1 MSSLSAILDQM
12 TSILHSLKEVMDAEQ
27 QQLSAGSVNGLRLA
41 SITEEKSSLLATLD
55 YLEKQRRVEQDA
67 RQSTDN
73 EDIGSRWQTITETTQ
88 QLRRLNQHNG
98 WLLEGQI
105 VRNQQA
111 IDVLKPFQETGL
123 YGKDGQAA
131 GNAVIR
137 SAKKFSV

>member
-12 TSILHSLKEVMDAEQ
+12 TSILHSLKDVMDAEQ

-41 SITEEKSSLLATLD
+41 SITEENA
-55 YLEKQRRVEQDA
+55 QRSID
-67 RQSTDN
+67 T
-73 EDIGSRWQTITETTQ
+73 EDIASRWQTITETTQ

-131 GNAVIR
+131 GNAVTR

>member
-1 MSSLSAILDQM
+1 MSGLSAILDQM
-12 TSILHSLKEVMDAEQ
+12 TSILTSLNEVMDAEQ
-27 QQLSAGSVNGLRLA
+27 YQLSAGNVNGLQLA

-67 RQSTDN
+67 QREIREEYSD
-73 EDIGSRWQTITETTQ
+73 RWQVITETTQ
-88 QLRRLNQHNG
+88 QLHRLNQHNG

-105 VRNQQA
+105 LRNQQA

-131 GNAVIR
+131 GAPVVR
-137 SAKKFSV
+137 SAKKYSV

>member
-1 MSSLSAILDQM
+1 MSGLSAILDQM
-12 TSILHSLKEVMDAEQ
+12 TSILNSLKAVMDAEQ
-27 QQLSAGSVNGLRLA
+27 LQLSAGSVNGLQLA

-67 RQSTDN
+67 QRETRDAYSD
-73 EDIGSRWQTITETTQ
+73 RWQVITETTQ

-105 VRNQQA
+105 LRNQQA

-131 GNAVIR
+131 GAPVVR
-137 SAKKFSV
+137 SAKKYSV

>member
-1 MSSLSAILDQM
+1 MSGLSAILDQM
-12 TSILHSLKEVMDAEQ
+12 TSILNSLKAVMDAEQ
-27 QQLSAGSVNGLRLA
+27 LQLSAGNVNGLQLA

-67 RQSTDN
+67 QRETHD
-73 EDIGSRWQTITETTQ
+73 DIGDRWQVITETTQ

-105 VRNQQA
+105 LRNQQA
-111 IDVLKPFQETGL
+111 IDVLKPFQEPGL

-131 GNAVIR
+131 GAPVAR
-137 SAKKFSV
+137 SAKKYSV

>member
-1 MSSLSAILDQM
+1 MSGLSAILDQM
-12 TSILHSLKEVMDAEQ
+12 TSILNSLKAVMDAEQ
-27 QQLSAGSVNGLRLA
+27 LQLSAGSVNGLQLA

-67 RQSTDN
+67 QREIREEYSD
-73 EDIGSRWQTITETTQ
+73 RWQVITETTQ

-98 WLLEGQI
+98 WLLEGQLL
-105 VRNQQA
+105 RNQQA

-131 GNAVIR
+131 GAPVVR
-137 SAKKFSV
+137 SAKKYSV

>member
-1 MSSLSAILDQM
+1 MSGLSAILDQM
-12 TSILHSLKEVMDAEQ
+12 TSILNSLKAVMDAEQ
-27 QQLSAGSVNGLRLA
+27 LQLSAGNVNGLQLA
-41 SITEEKSSLLATLD
+41 SFTEEKSSLLATLD

-67 RQSTDN
+67 QRETHD
-73 EDIGSRWQTITETTQ
+73 DIGDRWQVITETTQ

-105 VRNQQA
+105 LRNQQA

-131 GNAVIR
+131 GATVAR
-137 SAKKFSV
+137 SAKKYSV

>member
-1 MSSLSAILDQM
+1 MSGLSAILDQM
-12 TSILHSLKEVMDAEQ
+12 TSILNSLKAVMDAEQ
-27 QQLSAGSVNGLRLA
+27 LQLSAGNVNGLQLA

-67 RQSTDN
+67 QRETHD
-73 EDIGSRWQTITETTQ
+73 DIGDRWQVITETTQ

-105 VRNQQA
+105 LRNQQA

-123 YGKDGQAA
+123 YDKDGQAA
-131 GNAVIR
+131 GAPVAR
-137 SAKKFSV
+137 SAKKYSV

>member
-1 MSSLSAILDQM
+1 MSGLSAILDQM
-12 TSILHSLKEVMDAEQ
+12 TSILNSLKAVMDAEQ
-27 QQLSAGSVNGLRLA
+27 LQLSAGSVNGLQLA

-67 RQSTDN
+67 QREICEEYSD
-73 EDIGSRWQTITETTQ
+73 RWQVITETTQ
-88 QLRRLNQHNG
+88 QLHRLNQHNG

-105 VRNQQA
+105 LRNQQA

-131 GNAVIR
+131 GAPVVR
-137 SAKKFSV
+137 SAKKYSV

>member
-1 MSSLSAILDQM
+1 MSGLSAILDQM
-12 TSILHSLKEVMDAEQ
+12 TSILNSLKAVMDAEQ
-27 QQLSAGSVNGLRLA
+27 LQLSAGNVNGLQLA

-67 RQSTDN
+67 QREIREEYSD
-73 EDIGSRWQTITETTQ
+73 RWQVITETTQ

-98 WLLEGQI
+98 WLLEGQLL
-105 VRNQQA
+105 RNQQA

-131 GNAVIR
+131 GAPVVR
-137 SAKKFSV
+137 SAKKYSV

>member
-12 TSILHSLKEVMDAEQ
+12 THILTSLKAVMDAEQ
-27 QQLSAGSVNGLRLA
+27 QQLSAGNVNGLQLA

-55 YLEKQRRVEQDA
+55 YLEKQRRVEQA
-67 RQSTDN
+67 AQQN
-73 EDIGSRWQTITETTQ
+73 AEDIASRWRTITETTQ

-105 VRNQQA
+105 ARNQQA
-111 IDVLKPFQETGL
+111 IDVLKPYQETGL

-131 GNAVIR
+131 GSVIAR
-137 SAKKFSV
+137 SAKKYSV

>member
-1 MSSLSAILDQM
+1 MSGLSAILDQM
-12 TSILHSLKEVMDAEQ
+12 TSILNSLKAVMDAEQ
-27 QQLSAGSVNGLRLA
+27 LQLSAGSVNGLQLA

-67 RQSTDN
+67 QRETREAYSD
-73 EDIGSRWQTITETTQ
+73 RWQVITETTQ
-88 QLRRLNQHNG
+88 QLHRLNQHNG

-105 VRNQQA
+105 LRNQQA

-131 GNAVIR
+131 GAPVVR
-137 SAKKFSV
+137 SAKKYSV

>member
-12 TSILHSLKEVMDAEQ
+12 TSILHSLKTVMDAEQ
-27 QQLSAGSVNGLRLA
+27 QQLSAGNVNGLQLA

-67 RQSTDN
+67 QRSDDA
-73 EDIGSRWQTITETTQ
+73 EDISGRWQHITETTQ

-111 IDVLKPFQETGL
+111 IDALKPFQETGL

-131 GNAVIR
+131 GNPIAR

>member
-1 MSSLSAILDQM
+1 MSGLSAILDQM
-12 TSILHSLKEVMDAEQ
+12 TSILNSLKAVMDAEQ
-27 QQLSAGSVNGLRLA
+27 LQLSAGSVNGLQLA

-67 RQSTDN
+67 QREIREEYSD
-73 EDIGSRWQTITETTQ
+73 RWQVITETTQ
-88 QLRRLNQHNG
+88 QLHRLNQHNG

-105 VRNQQA
+105 LRNQQA

-131 GNAVIR
+131 GAPVVR
-137 SAKKFSV
+137 SAKKYSV

>member
-12 TSILHSLKEVMDAEQ
+12 TSILHSLKDVMDAEQ
-27 QQLSAGSVNGLRLA
+27 RQLSAGSVNGLQLA

-55 YLEKQRRVEQDA
+55 YLEKQRRIEQDA
-67 RQSTDN
+67 QRSADN
-73 EDIGSRWQTITETTQ
+73 EEIGRRWQTITETTQ

-131 GNAVIR
+131 GNSIARNV
-137 SAKKFSV
+137 KKYSV